1 MKRIALVLGVFVASL
16 MVAAPAGALSCMLPD
31 PIDWEERYPRLDA
44 ALIVEI
50 DSVREATDATYGGS
64 LTISATVH
72 ELLKGR
78 VGERIEY
85 SVSSLNPWGP
95 YYEVGD
101 RIAVVS
107 EDGVISDGRQNIC
120 GPWFEPDELRRA
132 AELYGDSP
140 PPPEPI
146 PPPPVSEPAST
157 EPPPGQPDPL
167 EPAPEPELAEPPT
180 PEVPY
185 SPWWEAVFEI
195 LRFILALLGLR

>member
-16 MVAAPAGALSCMLPD
+16 MVAAPAGALSCMPPD
-31 PIDWEERYPRLDA
+31 PIDWEEWYPRLDA
-44 ALIVEI
+44 ALVVEI
-50 DSVREATDATYGGS
+50 DSVKETTAGTYAGS
-64 LTISATVH
+64 LTISATVR

-85 SVSSLNPWGP
+85 SVPSLNPWGP

-140 PPPEPI
+140 SPPQPKIPAPAPEPVPI
-146 PPPPVSEPAST
+146 
-157 EPPPGQPDPL
+157 EPPPGQPEPPN
-167 EPAPEPELAEPPT
+167 PAPEPIEPPASEG
-180 PEVPY
+180 PH
-185 SPWWEAVFEI
+185 SPWWEALFDI
-195 LRFILALLGLR
+195 LRFFLTVLGLR